1 MIRKLKE
8 RLTIILVKHVLLY
21 KKIESPEHTQV
32 PIIYAPSES
41 LTFHTVFRS
50 TKVYTMR
57 SIVYIISIMYMVLTT
72 WEQAVCS
79 LSPDYIEITLM
90 FSELLAIR

>member
-1 MIRKLKE
+1 
-8 RLTIILVKHVLLY
+8 
-21 KKIESPEHTQV
+21 
-32 PIIYAPSES
+32 
-41 LTFHTVFRS
+41 
-50 TKVYTMR
+50 MR